1 MATERFKKWLLALVA
16 LLGVTVLPMAA
27 EEDAGTAPYSIELT
41 HNGGAYKVR
50 FTIEG
55 ADSIKAAGQGTGA
68 DYAQLEGHAAP
79 SGNITVTMEWV
90 ACNGDAQELEFKSI
104 DVLMGNQ
111 ARNGDAE
118 RSDDELQFT
127 KTSRTYDNSLDK
139 VVYTFNCADFQK
151 ADPSVTDSTLMVTA
165 YSTVQLGSNVTETHL
180 FLKLKLDGLSLHHTE
195 DNNAKDEGGS
205 ERYIIPI
212 VIGGVL
218 VGGEEWLRRTLK
230 KRKKKNENDNENE
243 EGEEDEEDDIPDM
256 LEMELYKD
264 FGDTLVTG
272 DAPKRVSACIVR
284 HPKDG
289 GPEYVDK
296 RLTQMIQ
303 IFADDGYTAVEE
315 EGVING
321 WKCAL
326 VQAPDWETP
335 PEEGI
340 VQFRV
345 ASPEASY
352 TNRIHFKI
360 QKGQVVFGQ
369 DNLTLPAMYD
379 KEIRLPF
386 LVTGIK
392 PTDGAEITATVSG
405 KRLKMND
412 QKAKEE
418 NWGKED
424 FAIDY
429 TVDVEWSKQNNYW
442 EAVIRDIWQDE
453 KENEQYQPGDFLEYN
468 LAVEAKTKQGLVIK
482 GKLPLYRFYMG
493 LAFQME
499 GNNVGC
505 YLEEYDPVHH
515 IDSLLVQKQDDKEV
529 TPAETRCWLRYYT
542 WDENTNHMVIINPA
556 LQEDRMTDTEDGK
569 RLDRAFQVIAY
580 DKNQQ
585 ERVNKLGLQLVVKY
599 NSKGEPYY
607 ILRCRFGVL
616 NAPNRI
622 FGYIQC
628 RCILGGKE
636 CVATRPVLLLSQP
649 KPSFRSP
656 AELAQW
662 QKKNNQTRDRL
673 EEIDREIYQLGLYD
687 RLAPLVNYLH
697 LHLDAYE
704 QNSRYGF
711 DERCVKAIMR
721 TYHHVLE
728 GEQQETNSH
737 ALVACDSLEEEVWEY
752 FKCMRTTIDDM
763 GTWQKLFISVATLGL
778 FDVATGT
785 IEVIGAMKDYV
796 DKGGDSVFGAF
807 FVGVKIVTAKYLMEK
822 AMNVGMSAAK
832 NYLKSGGD
840 VRMTWKATKVD
851 AKKML
856 AEELNSVKV
865 FGKKL
870 QAAET
875 AKVANKT
882 AQQKADEIAE
892 AAKNR
897 PRVNPEKY
905 KDDVMTYGRKRA
917 QQNLQDLQDAVDICK
932 ANPTEANILKRNQ
945 MIIKCQK
952 DKQTMMILKGQKNFE
967 TIDAANLGVNFGECR
982 KAVNTHLDK
991 VYKATDNRMKH
1002 YLSKEVPGL
1011 KPEDIKILGA
1021 TSSDKMKLLSGKS
1034 ITFDRDVTYFY
1045 IDKVTGK
1052 KVYFPQKATEK
1063 LYAREFYQVAQG
1075 GATANFNPLKDPV
1088 GGVLKNFSKEMDQ
1101 TIVEDVLKHPESY
1114 GVDLDRMIK
1123 AALHGEK
1130 LKDPTKVAEAVF
1142 YKGKERFVTAAKI
1155 MKEAQ
1160 RAGSAV
1166 EKLDLEATAIGE
1178 MIEGCRQQVKVFK
1191 LLDSRNIARMTVNG
1205 ESRIPNSLREGIAV
1219 LEKLAVD
1226 GSITFSQASDSLARM
1241 GQNFETIFVGMYRAV
1256 GDIG

>member
-1 MATERFKKWLLALVA
+1 MRANHFTRPIIAIILLLTA
-16 LLGVTVLPMAA
+16 VLPIAA
-27 EEDAGTAPYSIELT
+27 QDNGAESSYSIVLT
-41 HNGGAYKVR
+41 HHGGEYKVR

-55 ADSIKAAGQGTGA
+55 ASGIKAAGQGTGG

-79 SGNITVTMEWV
+79 SGNITVTMEWME
-90 ACNGDAQELEFKSI
+90 CNGNERELEFKNI

-139 VVYTFNCADFQK
+139 VVYTFNCVDFQK
-151 ADPSVTDSTLMVTA
+151 ADPSVTDSTLMITA

-195 DNNAKDEGGS
+195 DNNAKEEGGS

-230 KRKKKNENDNENE
+230 KRKKKNGNDNENE
-243 EGEEDEEDDIPDM
+243 NEEGEEDDIPDM

-405 KRLKMND
+405 KRLKMNN

-556 LQEDRMTDTEDGK
+556 LQEDRMADTEDGK

-807 FVGVKIVTAKYLMEK
+807 YVGVKIVTLKYLQDK
-822 AMNVGMSAAK
+822 AMAIGTAAVKNYIKTGKTDIWKETKKLYFEEINTVKTFGRKVHAADAAK
-832 NYLKSGGD
+832 
-840 VRMTWKATKVD
+840 
-851 AKKML
+851 AKN
-856 AEELNSVKV
+856 A
-865 FGKKL
+865 
-870 QAAET
+870 QAD
-875 AKVANKT
+875 K
-882 AQQKADEIAE
+882 KADELLTKAKKNPATASEYSDE
-892 AAKNR
+892 AVK
-897 PRVNPEKY
+897 
-905 KDDVMTYGRKRA
+905 YGRKRA
-917 QQNLQDLQDAVDICK
+917 QKNLDELQKSINELK
-932 ANPTEANILKRNQ
+932 AHPSEANLIRRNEAI
-945 MIIKCQK
+945 MRCQQ
-952 DKQTMMILKGQKNFE
+952 DKQTMMMLKGQSNIE
-967 TIDAANLGVNFGECR
+967 TIAACNNGVNFGECR
-982 KAVNTHLDK
+982 KVLNNHLDSM
-991 VYKATDNRMKH
+991 YTATNNRVQQR
-1002 YLSKEVPGL
+1002 LSAL
-1011 KPEDIKILGA
+1011 KPGMKPGDVKIFGA
-1021 TSSDKMKLLSGKS
+1021 TSSDKAKLLSGKS
-1034 ITFDRDVTYFY
+1034 VTFDRDVTYYY
-1045 IDKVTGK
+1045 IDKATGK
-1052 KVYFPQKATEK
+1052 MEYFPQSITEK
-1063 LYAREFYQVAQG
+1063 IYAEEFYQVARLGSSG
-1075 GATANFNPLKDPV
+1075 GQSA
-1088 GGVLKNFSKEMDQ
+1088 VLKTTTQAAREFAKKMDQ
-1101 TIVEDVLKHPESY
+1101 TVVEDVLHHAESY
-1114 GVDLDRMIK
+1114 GIDLPKMLDK
-1123 AALHGEK
+1123 ALKSQK
-1130 LKDPTKVAEAVF
+1130 LTNPEKVAEAVL
-1142 YKGKERFVTAAKI
+1142 YKGQERFYIAEKLMKAAK
-1155 MKEAQ
+1155 EAGED
-1160 RAGSAV
+1160 A
-1166 EKLDLEATAIGE
+1166 LDLQASAISE
-1178 MIEGCRQQVKVFK
+1178 LIEGCRQQVKVFD
-1191 LLDSRNIARMTVNG
+1191 LLDARDIARLGVNG
-1205 ESRIPNSLREGIAV
+1205 ASKIPNALRSGIAIMR
-1219 LEKLAVD
+1219 KLAVKGTTD
-1226 GSITFSQASDSLARM
+1226 VKTAQSALSALGLTF
-1241 GQNFETIFVGMYRAV
+1241 EEVTKEMYRTVLA
-1256 GDIG
+1256 IG